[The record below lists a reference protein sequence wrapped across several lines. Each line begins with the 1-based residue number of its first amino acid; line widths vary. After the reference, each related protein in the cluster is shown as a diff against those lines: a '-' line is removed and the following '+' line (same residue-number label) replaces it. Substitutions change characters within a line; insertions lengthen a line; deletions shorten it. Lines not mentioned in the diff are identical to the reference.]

1 MLGHAIDVAAPY
13 IKLHPVKM
21 YVDGTKFRTSISDLL
36 NGTRNE
42 VLSKINEALSLFSTR
57 SQNASIDYNET
68 ITTTAEASDF
78 STYIKD
84 YSDKLTAAAQVVL
97 DNVDSLIESHTLDRP
112 LLRATGNRKMVPS
125 TLNFDGI
132 TTFSYE
138 FKNVGN
144 KIWSGWMTLKLTD
157 QYKKSVSVDFAP
169 SNIPVVDPGETV
181 WLSREITVEKTQYVN
196 GSPRTWGS
204 TTKIQVGIYTR
215 NA

>member
-1 MLGHAIDVAAPY
+1 M
-13 IKLHPVKM
+13 
-21 YVDGTKFRTSISDLL
+21 L

-42 VLSKINEALSLFSTR
+42 VLSKINEALALFSTR
-57 SQNASIDYNET
+57 AQNASIDYNET
-68 ITTTAEASDF
+68 ITTTAEATDF

-84 YSDKLTAAAQVVL
+84 YSDKLTTAAQSVL
-97 DNVDSLIESHTLDRP
+97 DDVNSLIETHTLDRP

-138 FKNVGN
+138 FKNIGN
-144 KIWSGWMTLKLTD
+144 KTWSGWMTLKLTD
-157 QYKKSVSVDFAP
+157 QYKKSVSVDFA
-169 SNIPVVDPGETV
+169 SSIIPVVDPGGIT
-181 WLSREITVEKTQYVN
+181 WLSREITINKTMYIDGN
-196 GSPRTWGS
+196 PRTWGT

>member
-1 MLGHAIDVAAPY
+1 MTAIS
-13 IKLHPVKM
+13 
-21 YVDGTKFRTSISDLL
+21 TLL
-36 NGTRNE
+36 SGTRNE
-42 VLSKINEALSLFSTR
+42 VLSKINEALALFSTR
-57 SQNASIDYNET
+57 AQNASIDYNET
-68 ITTTAEASDF
+68 ITTTAEATDF

-84 YSDKLTAAAQVVL
+84 YSDKLTTTAQSVL
-97 DNVDSLIESHTLDRP
+97 DNVDSLIETHTLDRP

-138 FKNVGN
+138 FKNIGN
-144 KIWSGWMTLKLTD
+144 KTWSGWMTLKLTD

-169 SNIPVVDPGETV
+169 SSIPIVDPGGIT
-181 WLSREITVEKTQYVN
+181 WLSREITVNKTMYTAD
-196 GSPRTWGS
+196 GDPRTWGT